1 MRARETA
8 LTAAR
13 EVRCAFRARWFF
25 ALAGGL
31 FVLALALSLV
41 GLAGSGREGLAGFD
55 RTSASLLNLALL
67 FVPLATLT
75 LGALGL
81 SGELEDGS
89 LGLLLSQPVTRAE
102 VFFGK
107 YLGTLAAVGAAVL
120 AGCGAASLVVAW
132 GGGSG
137 RPAVFATVVAVI
149 GLLAAATLAIGV
161 LLSVVLPSRARATGA
176 AFLTWLLLV
185 YVSDLGTMGLAVARG
200 LDAGQV
206 FALALLNPLQQARL
220 LGTLAVSS
228 RLEVLG
234 PAGIFGLDH
243 FGAVGLAVALVAA
256 LAATAAA
263 AVAAGYAV
271 FRKVVVA

>member
-1 MRARETA
+1 MRARET
-8 LTAAR
+8 LLVAAR
-13 EVRCAFRARWFF
+13 EVNDALRARWFF

-31 FVLALALSLV
+31 FVLATALSLT

-67 FVPLATLT
+67 FVPLATLA

-81 SGELEDGS
+81 AGEIEDGS

-107 YLGTLAAVGAAVL
+107 YLGALAAVTAAIL
-120 AGCGAASLVVAW
+120 AGCGAAAIAVGA

-137 RPAVFATVVAVI
+137 RPATFALVVAMI
-149 GLLAAATLAIGV
+149 CLLAAATLGIGV
-161 LLSVVLPSRARATGA
+161 LLSVAVSSRTRATGA
-176 AFLTWLLLV
+176 AFSAWLFLV
-185 YVSDLGTMGLAVARG
+185 YVSDLGTVGLTVARRLG
-200 LDAGQV
+200 AGQV

-220 LGTLAVSS
+220 LGTLALSD
-228 RLEVLG
+228 RLDVLG

-243 FGAVGLAVALVAA
+243 LGAAGLAVTLVAA
-256 LAATAAA
+256 LVSSV
-263 AVAAGYAV
+263 VAALAVGYAV